1 MRLMGLD
8 YGSKTV
14 GVAMTDELL
23 ITVQNIETIER
34 KEENKLRRTCARIE
48 ELIREYHVTEIVLGL
63 PLNMDDTMSER
74 GRKSLEFKEML
85 ERRTGLP
92 VHMQD
97 ERLTTVAADEILR
110 ESGVKPKDRKAYID
124 KIAAGIILQ
133 DYLNGRNVSH
143 E

>member
-1 MRLMGLD
+1 VRLMGLD

-14 GVAMTDELL
+14 GVAITDELM

-34 KEENKLRRTCARIE
+34 NEENKLRRTCARIE
-48 ELIREYHVTEIVLGL
+48 ELIREYGVTEIVLGL
-63 PLNMDDTMSER
+63 PLNMDDSMSER
-74 GRKSLEFKEML
+74 GRRSLEFKEML

-97 ERLTTVAADEILR
+97 ERLTTVAAEEILR
-110 ESGVKPKDRKAYID
+110 ESGVKPKNRKAYID

-133 DYLNGRNVSH
+133 DYLNGRDVL
-143 E
+143 